1 MGTRARTSQRS
12 GSQCRWVVTAWPTE
26 GCSNKDVVRSES
38 ESLTP
43 CQQGTKT
50 RRVPATLQVS
60 SQSLKRSRL
69 GLQVCTDRCATND
82 TSSLGHPIH
91 TVESKKEMTRWGKTT
106 HVAPQGHQDTTDTPR
121 THSTYNLHTYAHLDV
136 SNVPDEG
143 CWQKATAHSS
153 HGAVPPA

>member
-12 GSQCRWVVTAWPTE
+12 GSQCRWVVTAWPTD
-26 GCSNKDVVRSES
+26 GCSNKDAGRSES
-38 ESLTP
+38 ETLTP
-43 CQQGTKT
+43 GKQGTKT

-60 SQSLKRSRL
+60 SQSLQRSRL
-69 GLQVCTDRCATND
+69 GSSGVCRYPTND
-82 TSSLGHPIH
+82 TSSLEHPIH

-106 HVAPQGHQDTTDTPR
+106 HVAQQGHQDTSRTPR